1 MKASPNAQAS
11 IIGIGLAVPE
21 HGWAQDRLGELCV
34 SLCGLEGDAA
44 RLARTLHRR
53 SGIERRGCVLL
64 SPTPSEMDADRSGL
78 APAAIATDDLAFFAP
93 GANSGDRGPTTAA
106 RMALYQRLAPP
117 LAARAAAE
125 ALRDAGTLPS
135 AITHLVTVSCT
146 GFAAPGAD
154 LELVK
159 LLGLSSRVQRV
170 HIGFMGCHGAIN
182 ALSVARALAVANAH
196 VLVVC
201 VELCSLH
208 WHVTTRPDRLV
219 ANSLF
224 ADGAS
229 ACVVVPGS
237 STGMPAGIEL
247 LGTAS
252 IIFPG
257 SEAAMAWEIG
267 DHGFEMTLAEGVPG
281 LIREHLRPWLATVC
295 EVAAPP
301 SGALASLHWCVHP
314 GGPRVL
320 DAVQDALALPVDA
333 LALSRSVLRD
343 HGNMSSATVLF
354 ILQRMRLAG
363 ARGPTGMLAF
373 GPGICAEACFVGL

>member
-1 MKASPNAQAS
+1 MKASPHTQPS

-21 HGWAQDRLGELCV
+21 HAWTQGQLGELCV
-34 SLCGLEGDAA
+34 RLCGLEGDAA

-53 SGIERRGCVLL
+53 SGIDRRGGVLL
-64 SPTPSEMDADRSGL
+64 SPALSDMGAEPSGPALADIAIPDPAFL
-78 APAAIATDDLAFFAP
+78 AA
-93 GANSGDRGPTTAA
+93 GASAGKWGPTTAE
-106 RMALYQRLAPP
+106 RMAQYKQFAPP
-117 LAARAAAE
+117 LAARAAAD

-146 GFAAPGAD
+146 GFAAPGVD
-154 LELVK
+154 LELVR

-182 ALSVARALAVANAH
+182 ALRVARALAAAEAH

-201 VELCSLH
+201 IELCSLH
-208 WHVTTRPDRLV
+208 WHVTARPDRLV

-224 ADGAS
+224 ADGAA
-229 ACVVVPGS
+229 ACVVAPASDV
-237 STGMPAGIEL
+237 STSAGIEL
-247 LGTAS
+247 TGTAS
-252 IIFPG
+252 IILPG

-281 LIREHLRPWLATVC
+281 LIRELVRPWLATVC
-295 EVAAPP
+295 EVETPP

-333 LALSRSVLRD
+333 LAHSRSVLRD

-354 ILQRMRLAG
+354 ILQRMRIAG
-363 ARGPTGMLAF
+363 VRGPAAMLAF
-373 GPGICAEACFVGL
+373 GPGLCAEACFVGL